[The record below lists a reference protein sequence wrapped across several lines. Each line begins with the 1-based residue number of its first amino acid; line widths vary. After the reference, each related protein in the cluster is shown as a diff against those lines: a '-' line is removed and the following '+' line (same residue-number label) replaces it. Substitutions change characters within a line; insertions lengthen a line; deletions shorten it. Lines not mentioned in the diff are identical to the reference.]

1 MKSFIEKG
9 RFAVTNWQE
18 TLKLMGA
25 VWLSP
30 RKAVRR
36 ILDAEL
42 PWFYLLPF
50 VLVYGIGFTMDQI
63 SFRNLADFF
72 LLRDLLLFSL
82 LIGIGAGPLF
92 WMIYS
97 ALFYGL
103 GRLFRGTGRW
113 QEVQLAMAAAMVP
126 GVAKLILWL
135 MQLAVFREE
144 AWTIWTPRIHFSFFL
159 LLAYFFFL
167 FLDAILMVWTVVII
181 AGALSEAHEFSLW
194 KGFLLVL
201 VGIPLVWVLFKYGLN
216 IVLMPI

>member
-1 MKSFIEKG
+1 
-9 RFAVTNWQE
+9 VTGWQE

-30 RKAVRR
+30 RRAVRR
-36 ILDAEL
+36 ILDAGL
-42 PWFYLLPF
+42 PWPYLLPL

-63 SFRNLADFF
+63 SFRKLADFF
-72 LLRDLLLFSL
+72 LLRDLLIFSL

-97 ALFYGL
+97 GLFYGL

-113 QEVQLAMAAAMVP
+113 QDVQLAMAAAMVP

-144 AWTIWTPRIHFSFFL
+144 AWSELTFRIDSSFFL

-167 FLDAILMVWTVVII
+167 LLDAILIVWTIVII

-194 KGFLLVL
+194 KGLLLVL
-201 VGIPLVWVLFKYGLN
+201 IGIPLVWVLFKYGLN

>member
-1 MKSFIEKG
+1 M
-9 RFAVTNWQE
+9 TNWQE

-30 RKAVRR
+30 RRAVRR
-36 ILDAEL
+36 VLDAGL
-42 PWFYLLPF
+42 PWPYLLPL
-50 VLVYGIGFTMDQI
+50 VLVYGISFTMDQI

-113 QEVQLAMAAAMVP
+113 QDVQLAVAAAMVP

>member
-1 MKSFIEKG
+1 MTG
-9 RFAVTNWQE
+9 WQE

-30 RKAVRR
+30 RRVVRR
-36 ILDAEL
+36 ILDAGL
-42 PWFYLLPF
+42 PWFYLLPL
-50 VLVYGIGFTMDQI
+50 VLVYGISFTMDQI

-82 LIGIGAGPLF
+82 LIGVGVGPLF

-113 QEVQLAMAAAMVP
+113 LEVQLAMAAAMVP
-126 GVAKLILWL
+126 DVAKLILWL

>member
-1 MKSFIEKG
+1 MTG
-9 RFAVTNWQE
+9 WQE
-18 TLKLMGA
+18 TFKLMGT
-25 VWLSP
+25 VWFSP

-42 PWFYLLPF
+42 PWLYLLPF

-72 LLRDLLLFSL
+72 KLPDLLLFSL

-113 QEVQLAMAAAMVP
+113 QDVQLAMAAAMMP

-144 AWTIWTPRIHFSFFL
+144 AWSELTPRIDSSFFL
-159 LLAYFFFL
+159 LLAYFLFL
-167 FLDAILMVWTVVII
+167 LLDAILIVWTIVII
-181 AGALSEAHEFSLW
+181 AGALSEAHEISLW
-194 KGFLLVL
+194 KGLLLVL
-201 VGIPLVWVLFKYGLN
+201 IGIPLIWVLFKYGLN